1 VNKKKRSET
10 LGETILEVKVS
21 NINRHG
27 FWLLIDANEHFVDF
41 DNFPWFREASVVEIC
56 NVERPGAD
64 HLYWPL
70 LDIDLAVESIE
81 HPSKFPLVSKVPLRR
96 RETVGT

>member
-1 VNKKKRSET
+1 MKKRSET
-10 LGETILEVKVS
+10 PGETILEVEVA
-21 NINRHG
+21 NINKHG
-27 FWLLIDANEHFVDF
+27 FWLLIDAEEHFVDF
-41 DNFPWFREASVVEIC
+41 EHFPWFRDASVVEIC
-56 NVERPGAD
+56 NVERPSPD
-64 HLYWPL
+64 HLYWPA